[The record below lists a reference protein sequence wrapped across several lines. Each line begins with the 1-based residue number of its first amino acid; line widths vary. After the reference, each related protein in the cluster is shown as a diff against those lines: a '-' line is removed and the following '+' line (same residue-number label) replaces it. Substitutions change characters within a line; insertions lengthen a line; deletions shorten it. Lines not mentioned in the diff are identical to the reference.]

1 MNRNHV
7 NQPAVVVA
15 PAVYVASGL
24 GHWLV
29 AVAAVP
35 DLLGFSQTTAAAV
48 RKMLS
53 PNV

>member
-1 MNRNHV
+1 M

-15 PAVYVASGL
+15 PAAYVASGL
-24 GHWLV
+24 EHWLV

-35 DLLGFSQTTAAAV
+35 DLLGFSQTTLAAV
-48 RKMLS
+48 HKMLS